1 MNVPTQMFAAG
12 LSRPIHQTMK
22 IICLGQQGTRRDKL
36 QQKTEAIR
44 PLGACGAT
52 VSIGSTTLDWYISP
66 VKAVGEIKNRL
77 HAPVFGVREFPLCA
91 HSTRGNGRFEIRAEF
106 GREDLYSDLSYSEL
120 NSFDFENSILPRTK
134 NWSKDDPFKFWKGEE
149 KILGEEERRVKWKK
163 YAWAEEE
170 KKGSEDCGED
180 FIIKG
185 YDEK

>member
-1 MNVPTQMFAAG
+1 MEWMDPNDDRRRKVKRRKEKEREKKKRKSRNNRSVKMNVPTQMFAAG

-66 VKAVGEIKNRL
+66 VKAFGEIKNRL

-91 HSTRGNGRFEIRAEF
+91 PSTRGNGRFEIRAEF

-134 NWSKDDPFKFWKGEE
+134 
-149 KILGEEERRVKWKK
+149 LVERR
-163 YAWAEEE
+163 
-170 KKGSEDCGED
+170 S
-180 FIIKG
+180 I
-185 YDEK
+185 

>member
-22 IICLGQQGTRRDKL
+22 IICLGQQGTRHDKL

-77 HAPVFGVREFPLCA
+77 PVPVFGVCEFPPHCVPLRIP
-91 HSTRGNGRFEIRAEF
+91 TIRIRGEF
-106 GREDLYSDLSYSEL
+106 WREGV
-120 NSFDFENSILPRTK
+120 SIPTTLVGIKFTISKIPFSPER
-134 NWSKDDPFKFWKGEE
+134 NWP
-149 KILGEEERRVKWKK
+149 
-163 YAWAEEE
+163 
-170 KKGSEDCGED
+170 
-180 FIIKG
+180 
-185 YDEK
+185 